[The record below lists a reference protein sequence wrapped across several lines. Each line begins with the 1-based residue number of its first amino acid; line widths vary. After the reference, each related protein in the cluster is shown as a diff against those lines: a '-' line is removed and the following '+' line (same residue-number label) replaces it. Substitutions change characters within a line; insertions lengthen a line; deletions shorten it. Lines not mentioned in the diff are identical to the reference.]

1 MDQKKT
7 GAFLR
12 ELRKEKQLT
21 QEQLAEKLGVTNRS
35 VSRWETGVNMPDF
48 DLVIELANLYDVS
61 IEEML
66 DGERRTDMVD
76 KKQEQTLLKVA
87 DYESA
92 ERERISRR
100 MCGLFAAALC
110 AFVLYSVLEF
120 MGLASQP
127 GYSGLASYS
136 MGLVL
141 GALMVGVLYTG
152 GYLAKVRAAKLRFL
166 GRIKNS
172 VKGQRENMGKNAR

>member
-1 MDQKKT
+1 
-7 GAFLR
+7 
-12 ELRKEKQLT
+12 
-21 QEQLAEKLGVTNRS
+21 
-35 VSRWETGVNMPDF
+35 MPDF

-61 IEEML
+61 IDEIL

-110 AFVLYSVLEF
+110 AFVLYSMLEF
-120 MGLASQP
+120 MGWASRP
-127 GYSGLASYS
+127 DLRGLPPIPWDWCWAH
-136 MGLVL
+136 
-141 GALMVGVLYTG
+141 
-152 GYLAKVRAAKLRFL
+152 
-166 GRIKNS
+166 
-172 VKGQRENMGKNAR
+172 